1 MAKKSQRSSKKR
13 SKKWSRANIM
23 NFVLGGIV
31 ALSMVLGSLFVFGGA
46 SPSSQAPAPTVVTVP
61 TTAPVVSQ
69 GVTLTPTPVPASPT
83 PAPAG
88 PTP

>member
-23 NFVLGGIV
+23 NYVLGGLV

-46 SPSSQAPAPTVVTVP
+46 SPSTQAPPPPTTIVAPAP
-61 TTAPVVSQ
+61 AVSQ
-69 GVTLTPTPVPASPT
+69 GTTLTPTPVPATPT
-83 PAPAG
+83 P
-88 PTP
+88 